1 MPIRKCNSRED
12 NEITYLFIQTMEFSF
27 RQLILI
33 LLAQVLWLFPSV
45 QTFAQHDEEVIVQR
59 KCGYHEYVHLLE
71 EEDPG
76 FSSRRELI
84 EEQMLQ
90 WLKDNPQ
97 EPGQGKVV
105 YTIPVVVH
113 ILYYTSA
120 QNIPYSR
127 VTDQID
133 VLNKDFRKL
142 NTDVSNTPNAFKSK
156 VADVEF
162 QFCLAQRDPLGNW
175 TNGVTRKQVTK
186 ASYTINDDNL
196 IKFTAQGGQNAW
208 DATKY
213 LNIWIVNLTGGV
225 LGYTQP
231 PGGQASKDG
240 VVISYKYFGTT
251 GATAPFNKGRT
262 ATHEIGHW
270 FNLIHI
276 WGDDNGA
283 CWGSDLVGDTP
294 NQAMEFYGIPSF
306 PQKDICTPDS
316 PGVMF
321 MNYMDYVDDAAM
333 VMFTNGQKTR
343 MISALNAFRNG
354 LKTSDGCQP
363 GTGIA
368 EIPEIFD
375 FTVYPNPG
383 NGLFHLELRM
393 NRSSDVSIMATD
405 ALGKQV
411 FLRSKSVITDLIEPI
426 DLRHLSEGVYLL
438 HLSTNEQIITK
449 RIVIRKTL

>member
-1 MPIRKCNSRED
+1 MNRFTRN
-12 NEITYLFIQTMEFSF
+12 LALM
-27 RQLILI
+27 I
-33 LLAQVLWLFPSV
+33 LLPAMMLCGITRIS
-45 QTFAQHDEEVIVQR
+45 AQHDEEDATHR
-59 KCGYHEYVHLLE
+59 KCGYHEYLHMLD

-76 FSSRRELI
+76 FPARREMI
-84 EEQMLQ
+84 EMQMQQ

-97 EPGQGKVV
+97 VPGQSKVV

-133 VLNKDFRKL
+133 ALNKDFRKL
-142 NTDVSNTPNAFKSK
+142 NTDVGNTPNAFKSK

-162 QFCLAQRDPLGNW
+162 QFCLAQRDPQGNW
-175 TNGVTRKQVTK
+175 TNGVTRTQVTK
-186 ASYTINDDNL
+186 SSYTINDDNL
-196 IKFTAQGGQNAW
+196 IKLTAQGGQNAW
-208 DATKY
+208 DANKY

-231 PGGQASKDG
+231 PGGPASKDG
-240 VVISYKYFGTT
+240 VVICYKYFGTN

-270 FNLIHI
+270 FNLVHI

-294 NQAMEFYGIPSF
+294 NQAVEFYGIPAF
-306 PQKDICTPDS
+306 PQKDACTPDS

-343 MISALNAFRNG
+343 MISALNAYRSG
-354 LKTSDGCQP
+354 LKTSDGCLP
-363 GTGIA
+363 GVGIG
-368 EIPEIFD
+368 EIPEVFD
-375 FTVYPNPG
+375 FTVYPNPAAG
-383 NGLFHLELRM
+383 IFYLELM
-393 NRSSDVSIMATD
+393 LNRSSDIGIVVTDPAGRQVYTRSQRVVS
-405 ALGKQV
+405 
-411 FLRSKSVITDLIEPI
+411 DLTEPL
-426 DLRHLSEGVYLL
+426 DLTHLSEGVYLL
-438 HLSTNEQIITK
+438 HLITKEQTLTK
-449 RIVIRKTL
+449 RIVIRKGY